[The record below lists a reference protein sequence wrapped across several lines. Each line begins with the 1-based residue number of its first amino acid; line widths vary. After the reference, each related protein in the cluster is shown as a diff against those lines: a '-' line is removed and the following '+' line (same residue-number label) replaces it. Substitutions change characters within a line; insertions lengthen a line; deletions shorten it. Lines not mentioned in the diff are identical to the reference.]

1 MRRKNVRKSRN
12 DGGNHG
18 KKEVV
23 SKSSGEIKFGQD
35 EIAKHELMRHRIDN
49 SSNTPQEYD
58 VSTKEQVKAPSTKL
72 KECTKNN
79 VQDIQDLVVGSEF
92 TSFNEVQRAIDTF
105 QKKNFVQFYKSDSLH
120 GYRSYSKKCP
130 KRKFNPDLRYSELD
144 FRCVHGGK
152 KFKSMSKGVRPKQ
165 RYS

>member
-58 VSTKEQVKAPSTKL
+58 VSTKEQVKAQ
-72 KECTKNN
+72 
-79 VQDIQDLVVGSEF
+79 V
-92 TSFNEVQRAIDTF
+92 
-105 QKKNFVQFYKSDSLH
+105 
-120 GYRSYSKKCP
+120 
-130 KRKFNPDLRYSELD
+130 
-144 FRCVHGGK
+144 
-152 KFKSMSKGVRPKQ
+152 KGVYQKQ
-165 RYS
+165 CSGYTRSCCGI